1 MAQHVIQC
9 VWRGRSVA
17 IGIAGGTVEVTL
29 VEGEVMEMRIAAA
42 THKLTPGET
51 LQLSV

>member
-1 MAQHVIQC
+1 VR
-9 VWRGRSVA
+9 WRGRSLA
-17 IGIAGGTVEVTL
+17 IRISGNTVQSTL
-29 VEGEVMEMRIAAA
+29 VEGEPMEMRIAAA